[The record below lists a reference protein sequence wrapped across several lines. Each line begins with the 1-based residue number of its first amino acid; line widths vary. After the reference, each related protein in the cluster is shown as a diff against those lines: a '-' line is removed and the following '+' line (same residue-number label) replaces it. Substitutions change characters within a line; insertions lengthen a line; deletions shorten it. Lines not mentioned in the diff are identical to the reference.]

1 MSHNHHNRVSEHF
14 ADEAVGVAERGYEA
28 VQDAIQKEPMAITL
42 AAFGIGLAVG
52 TAAAV
57 LMTRSNRKS
66 HLSSH
71 LSSMESLG
79 RRVYESMA
87 DVLPE
92 SVRQHLPR

>member
-1 MSHNHHNRVSEHF
+1 MSGNHHHNRVSDHF

-28 VQDAIQKEPMAITL
+28 VQDAIQKDPMAITL

-52 TAAAV
+52 TATAV
-57 LMTRSNRKS
+57 LMTRSSRKAP
-66 HLSSH
+66 

-79 RRVYESMA
+79 RRVYESLA

>member
-1 MSHNHHNRVSEHF
+1 MSGNHHHNRVSEHF

-57 LMTRSNRKS
+57 LMTRSSRKS
-66 HLSSH
+66 HQT
-71 LSSMESLG
+71 SMESLG
-79 RRVYESMA
+79 RRVYESLA
-87 DVLPE
+87 DALPE